1 MHSMKKKD
9 MQLWIVLLCFHIK
22 ANTPKHVEL
31 QIVAKT
37 LMDQPQEQEPKIP
50 IL

>member
-1 MHSMKKKD
+1 MD
-9 MQLWIVLLCFHIK
+9 CPFVRFQIK
-22 ANTPKHVEL
+22 ASTTRHVEL

-50 IL
+50 IV